1 MFKRNFVYYLLFII
15 LLSSC
20 SSAPRN
26 PGDIDIIRAQAE
38 HWLETGNKEA
48 TRGNFENALLI
59 LTEAKRQAVL
69 VDDISLIVRVCLSKG
84 NVLLSMGRTDEAFSQ
99 WERAVFEAE
108 LLGDREL
115 LAVSKIFLIRGNLTS
130 GREPPQTVLSEVI
143 RESANLRSNRIF
155 IAFAWQTR
163 GLALRQLG
171 SFREAEDAFMR
182 SLDIHQ
188 RERNLENAAFD
199 WFSIASIRSLAGNT
213 GGAIE
218 ALQNSI
224 AFDRRIENSWGLASS
239 YRAMG
244 DVLRRAGR
252 ENEAVTAYLRA
263 RAIFTAMGNQYE
275 AAQIDRRILAAN

>member
-218 ALQNSI
+218 ALQ
-224 AFDRRIENSWGLASS
+224 
-239 YRAMG
+239 
-244 DVLRRAGR
+244 
-252 ENEAVTAYLRA
+252 
-263 RAIFTAMGNQYE
+263 
-275 AAQIDRRILAAN
+275 